1 MKTRL
6 YVFALL
12 VGLAGCGEKPQALV
26 HSSNDAA
33 AHTGTGSAFM
43 SPDWKA
49 GDKAGW
55 ESHLKARE
63 QYSQNDYTRM
73 N

>member
-1 MKTRL
+1 MKTL
-6 YVFALL
+6 MFALAL
-12 VGLAGCGEKPQALV
+12 FSLAACGEKPQALV
-26 HSSNDAA
+26 HSSHDAA
-33 AHTGTGSAFM
+33 AYTGTSSAFM

-49 GDKAGW
+49 GDKVDW

>member
-1 MKTRL
+1 MKTFL
-6 YVFALL
+6 FALAL
-12 VGLAGCGEKPQALV
+12 LGLSACSEKPQALA
-26 HSSNDAA
+26 HSSNDASA
-33 AHTGTGSAFM
+33 YSGTGSAFM

-49 GDKAGW
+49 GDKAAW
-55 ESHLKARE
+55 ESRLKARE

>member
-1 MKTRL
+1 
-6 YVFALL
+6 
-12 VGLAGCGEKPQALV
+12 
-26 HSSNDAA
+26 
-33 AHTGTGSAFM
+33 M